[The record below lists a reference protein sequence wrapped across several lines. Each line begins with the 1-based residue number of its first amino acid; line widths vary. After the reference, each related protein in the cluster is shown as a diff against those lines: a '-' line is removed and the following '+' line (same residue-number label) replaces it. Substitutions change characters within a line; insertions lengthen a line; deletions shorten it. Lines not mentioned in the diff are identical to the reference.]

1 MKLTL
6 FERLLNY
13 YGINEEEY
21 SLLIQDKNLEE
32 ILSYKNFDNIIEA
45 SKLVLDYVKNNKK
58 ILIYGDY
65 DADGV
70 MATSILS
77 KTLSYL
83 NYKANYYIPNRYID
97 SYGINVT
104 NAEKIIKAGYDL
116 VITVDNGVSAFEAIS
131 LLKENGVKVIIL
143 DHHLIQEDVPNA
155 DYIIHPSYS
164 NYGKTPTSAGF
175 VTYMFSI
182 ALLNR
187 CDKYLA
193 TLAAISLVSDMMPL
207 VSYNRDLLKNVIK
220 NYKKGEFKNLD
231 LLLEDSLFDE
241 DGIGVKIAPKINAIG
256 RIIKDTTINRIVKYF
271 ISNDEKELLSYLNWI
286 NSINEERK
294 NITKTAKEAIMDKI
308 SNYDENKAS
317 ISLIT
322 DLEEGLIGLI
332 ANTVLSEKKLPTII
346 FTISGD
352 DLIKGSARSLPGFDV
367 MEVFSL
373 AKDFAITYG
382 GHALAGGILIKKE
395 DFSKFEA
402 IFEEYAKTHPGSD
415 NFSDAFLIGINEIN
429 EENYELIKTFSPF
442 GEGWKAPTFYL
453 KNIKNSSLT
462 YSRNL
467 EHIIT
472 SIGFNSRIVAFYPD
486 KNVINNNQYLDL
498 YGRLKETT
506 FANRKFLDFVVKTIK
521 AN

>member
-1 MKLTL
+1 M
-6 FERLLNY
+6 
-13 YGINEEEY
+13 
-21 SLLIQDKNLEE
+21 
-32 ILSYKNFDNIIEA
+32 
-45 SKLVLDYVKNNKK
+45 
-58 ILIYGDY
+58 
-65 DADGV
+65 
-70 MATSILS
+70 
-77 KTLSYL
+77 
-83 NYKANYYIPNRYID
+83 
-97 SYGINVT
+97 
-104 NAEKIIKAGYDL
+104 
-116 VITVDNGVSAFEAIS
+116 
-131 LLKENGVKVIIL
+131 
-143 DHHLIQEDVPNA
+143 
-155 DYIIHPSYS
+155 
-164 NYGKTPTSAGF
+164 
-175 VTYMFSI
+175 
-182 ALLNR
+182 
-187 CDKYLA
+187 
-193 TLAAISLVSDMMPL
+193 
-207 VSYNRDLLKNVIK
+207 
-220 NYKKGEFKNLD
+220 
-231 LLLEDSLFDE
+231 
-241 DGIGVKIAPKINAIG
+241 
-256 RIIKDTTINRIVKYF
+256 
-271 ISNDEKELLSYLNWI
+271 
-286 NSINEERK
+286 
-294 NITKTAKEAIMDKI
+294 
-308 SNYDENKAS
+308 
-317 ISLIT
+317 
-322 DLEEGLIGLI
+322 

-346 FTISGD
+346 FTNSGD

-373 AKDFAITYG
+373 AKDFAITFG

-402 IFEEYAKTHPGSD
+402 IFEEYAKTHPESD